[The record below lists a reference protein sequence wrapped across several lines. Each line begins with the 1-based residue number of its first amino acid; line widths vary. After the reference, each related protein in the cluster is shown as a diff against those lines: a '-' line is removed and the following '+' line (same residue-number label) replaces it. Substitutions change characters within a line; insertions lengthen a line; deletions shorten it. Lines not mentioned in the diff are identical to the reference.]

1 MADDSAEQPILKR
14 KRISVACN
22 SCRAKK
28 SKCDG
33 KRPVCGRCA
42 GYDYHCSWGN
52 ETTHRD
58 ASCTP
63 PLSPSGT
70 GVTANPQEIFDRC
83 EKALRSLAVDVPP
96 EGRAEIN
103 QSLARIQAALFH
115 DSSPAASTISPNSLA
130 ASSPALTQRI
140 QSPRYV
146 GEVSDIHF
154 FNLVR
159 QTAAPRSGDAGA
171 QDDTGEVDN
180 YDIDAPTTMEYLQ
193 NPISDMPDRAHVKRF
208 LGIYFSTIHVA
219 YPFVEEA
226 PFMDKLKNL
235 QDGNPAPDLT
245 HSWLSLLYALLAL
258 GAYYDSFR
266 PDSRTE
272 GSAHQKL
279 FQRSLLLSRHDM
291 LERSL
296 TQVSALLAQCFY
308 LLATS
313 EIDRCWAYLGLA
325 VRLAQSIGLHAD
337 IQDHGSS
344 QPSSERPQIRSRVW
358 YSLYVLDRLTALQL
372 GRPPAI
378 SDHDCHVQIPSRIDG
393 LDPDVDN
400 GDVPESS
407 KEGRAGEYFVRLIEF
422 SSIIGRVLRE
432 CYHPRRDIAAR
443 LQSTKDCDVL
453 LLTWKQKLP
462 RYLRFDRG
470 HAFEKSI
477 TLKRQRNMLAIKFH
491 HLRALIHRPYL
502 FHTSPDNNLLTQDQ
516 TSRSREYGRICAT
529 EAQSIA
535 ALMHNVTDT
544 MDIVMNYP
552 WWQMISCLVCA
563 GSIMVLA
570 VALIKQDAG
579 TDTAVATLEEDVET
593 CMAVLKALASN
604 SHGSNLAWDMMKNIR
619 ARCTRASDKPVTNE
633 TSTLPPS
640 ATVQPGQGLSQST
653 YCSPSD
659 TYTIPLVAS
668 DMANPGFP
676 VETTNG
682 LDMNMGFGENI
693 MWPMMMTDATWP
705 GSFLDMLHPSYGS
718 QENN

>member
-52 ETTHRD
+52 EATHRD

-63 PLSPSGT
+63 PLTCSEAGNAASP
-70 GVTANPQEIFDRC
+70 QDIFDQC
-83 EKALRSLAVDVPP
+83 EKAIRSIAIDLPP

-103 QSLARIQAALFH
+103 QSLARIQATLFH
-115 DSSPAASTISPNSLA
+115 DSSPGVTTISPASIT
-130 ASSPALTQRI
+130 ASSPALIQRI

-159 QTAAPRSGDAGA
+159 QTAPSRGGDGVA
-171 QDDTGEVDN
+171 QDDAGEVDN
-180 YDIDAPTTMEYLQ
+180 YDIDAPITMEYLQ
-193 NPISDMPDRAHVKRF
+193 NPISDMPERSHAHRF

-226 PFMDKLKNL
+226 PFMDKLKDL

-266 PDSRTE
+266 PDSRPD

-344 QPSSERPQIRSRVW
+344 QPNSERPQIRSRVW

-393 LDPDVDN
+393 LDPDVN
-400 GDVPESS
+400 SSEVPESS

-443 LQSTKDCDVL
+443 LQSTKDCDLL

-462 RYLRFDRG
+462 RYLRFDLG

-491 HLRALIHRPYL
+491 HLRALIHRLYL
-502 FHTSPDNNLLTQDQ
+502 FHTSPEKNLLTQDQ
-516 TSRSREYGRICAT
+516 LCQSREYGKICAT

-535 ALMHNVTDT
+535 SLMHNVTDT

-563 GSIMVLA
+563 GSIMVMA
-570 VALIKQDAG
+570 GALIKQDAEDE
-579 TDTAVATLEEDVET
+579 TTVVALEEDVET
-593 CMAVLKALASN
+593 SMAVLKALASN
-604 SHGSNLAWDMMKNIR
+604 SHGANRAWDMMKNIR
-619 ARCTRASDKPVTNE
+619 ARCTRAFDKPAAENTNP
-633 TSTLPPS
+633 LAPN
-640 ATVQPGQGLSQST
+640 AAVQPGQGLSQST

-659 TYTIPLVAS
+659 TYPIPL
-668 DMANPGFP
+668 MAPDTTQSGLS
-676 VETTNG
+676 VEPTNG
-682 LDMNMGFGENI
+682 LDMNMGFGDNI

-705 GSFLDMLHPSYGS
+705 GSFLDMLHPSYGF

>member
-52 ETTHRD
+52 EATHRD

-63 PLSPSGT
+63 PLTSSE
-70 GVTANPQEIFDRC
+70 ASNAASPQEVFDRC
-83 EKALRSLAVDVPP
+83 EKAIRSLAIDVPP
-96 EGRAEIN
+96 EARAEIN
-103 QSLARIQAALFH
+103 QGLARIQAALFH
-115 DSSPAASTISPNSLA
+115 DCSPGVTTISPTSIT
-130 ASSPALTQRI
+130 ASSPALIQRI

-159 QTAAPRSGDAGA
+159 QTAAPRGGDGGS

-193 NPISDMPDRAHVKRF
+193 NPISDMPEREHVQKF

-219 YPFVEEA
+219 YPFVEEN
-226 PFMDKLKNL
+226 PFMDKVKNL
-235 QDGNPAPDLT
+235 QDGSPAPDLT
-245 HSWLSLLYALLAL
+245 HSWLSLL
-258 GAYYDSFR
+258 S
-266 PDSRTE
+266 
-272 GSAHQKL
+272 
-279 FQRSLLLSRHDM
+279 
-291 LERSL
+291 
-296 TQVSALLAQCFY
+296 
-308 LLATS
+308 TS

-325 VRLAQSIGLHAD
+325 IRLAQSIGLHAD

-344 QPSSERPQIRSRVW
+344 QPNSERPQIRSRVW

-393 LDPDVDN
+393 LDPDVN
-400 GDVPESS
+400 NSEVPESS

-443 LQSTKDCDVL
+443 PQSTKDCDLL

-462 RYLRFDRG
+462 RYLRFDLG

-516 TSRSREYGRICAT
+516 ACRSREYGKICAT

-535 ALMHNVTDT
+535 SLMHNVTDT

-563 GSIMVLA
+563 GSIMVMA
-570 VALIKQDAG
+570 GALIKQDAG
-579 TDTAVATLEEDVET
+579 DDTTVAALEEDVET

-619 ARCTRASDKPVTNE
+619 ARCTRASDKSAADDTN
-633 TSTLPPS
+633 SLAPN
-640 ATVQPGQGLSQST
+640 AAVQPGQGLSQST
-653 YCSPSD
+653 CCSATD
-659 TYTIPLVAS
+659 TYTMPLVAPDTTQS
-668 DMANPGFP
+668 GFSMEP
-676 VETTNG
+676 TNG
-682 LDMNMGFGENI
+682 LDMNMGFGDNI
-693 MWPMMMTDATWP
+693 MWPMMMTDGTWP
-705 GSFLDMLHPSYGS
+705 RSFLDMLHPSYGS

>member
-1 MADDSAEQPILKR
+1 MADDSADQPILKR

-52 ETTHRD
+52 EATHRD

-63 PLSPSGT
+63 PLSPSGAENT
-70 GVTANPQEIFDRC
+70 TSPQEVFGRC
-83 EKALRSLAVDVPP
+83 EKSIRGLTLDLSPV
-96 EGRAEIN
+96 GRAEIN
-103 QSLARIQAALFH
+103 QSLARIQTILFQDH
-115 DSSPAASTISPNSLA
+115 SPAVATVSPNSVT
-130 ASSPALTQRI
+130 ASSPALIQRI

-159 QTAAPRSGDAGA
+159 QTAAPPRDARGA
-171 QDDTGEVDN
+171 TDDAAEVDN
-180 YDIDAPTTMEYLQ
+180 YDIDAPTTLEYLQ
-193 NPISDMPDRAHVKRF
+193 NPISDMPERVLVQSF

-219 YPFVEEA
+219 YPFVEEG
-226 PFMDKLKNL
+226 PFMDKLKEL
-235 QDGNPAPDLT
+235 QDGNPTPDLT

-258 GAYYDSFR
+258 GAYYDSFEPESQR
-266 PDSRTE
+266 DR
-272 GSAHQKL
+272 SAHQKL

-337 IQDHGSS
+337 IQDHGSNQS
-344 QPSSERPQIRSRVW
+344 VPERPQIRSRVW
-358 YSLYVLDRLTALQL
+358 YSLYILDRLTALQL

-393 LDPDVDN
+393 LDPEVTDSEASER
-400 GDVPESS
+400 P

-422 SSIIGRVLRE
+422 SSVIGQVLRE

-462 RYLRFDRG
+462 RYLRFDLG

-477 TLKRQRNMLAIKFH
+477 TLKRQRNMMAVKFH

-502 FHTSPDNNLLTQDQ
+502 FHPSAENNLLTQDQ
-516 TSRSREYGRICAT
+516 ASRSREYGKICAA

-535 ALMHNVTDT
+535 SLMHNVTDT

-563 GSIMVLA
+563 GSIMVMAGVL
-570 VALIKQDAG
+570 LKRDAG
-579 TDTAVATLEEDVET
+579 NDTTVAALEEDVET

-604 SHGSNLAWDMMKNIR
+604 SHGANLAWDMMKNIR
-619 ARCTRASDKPVTNE
+619 ARCTRASDNPAADDTN
-633 TSTLPPS
+633 SLAPN
-640 ATVQPGQGLSQST
+640 AAVQSGQGLSQST

-659 TYTIPLVAS
+659 TYAIPLVAPDTAQS
-668 DMANPGFP
+668 GFS
-676 VETTNG
+676 VEATNG
-682 LDMNMGFGENI
+682 FDMNMGFGENV

-718 QENN
+718 QENS